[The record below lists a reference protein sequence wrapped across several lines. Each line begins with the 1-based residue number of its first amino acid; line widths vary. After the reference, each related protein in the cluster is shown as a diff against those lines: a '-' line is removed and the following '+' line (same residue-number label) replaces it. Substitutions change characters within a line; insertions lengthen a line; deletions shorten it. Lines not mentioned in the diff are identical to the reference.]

1 MITNQ
6 NNAEQMLS
14 LIESYKTSGIS
25 GAAFCKEQNLSY
37 HTFNYWLKK
46 YRQKN
51 ENTTNGFVPLKVK
64 EKETV
69 CSGRCEILLPDG
81 KRIIFHEKT
90 DASFLRAL
98 LY

>member
-6 NNAEQMLS
+6 NNAGQMFS
-14 LIESYKTSGIS
+14 LIENYKSSGIS

-37 HTFNYWLKK
+37 HTFHYWLKK
-46 YRQKN
+46 YRQKDKKS
-51 ENTTNGFVPLKVK
+51 EIGFVPLKIK
-64 EKETV
+64 EREAV
-69 CSGRCEILLPDG
+69 NSGRCEIIFPDG

-90 DASFLRAL
+90 EATFLRAL